1 MKLKPFIPIIASLI
15 LFGIFLAIPVSW
27 FTGLINS
34 KTLETQRIS
43 LSDQVLKG
51 TLIQDKMY
59 ESDAYYPIYGSSE
72 LEKDDPFNP
81 ALLINN
87 DKNISEKPFLIGT
100 GGSTDLVNAVELGSQ
115 YDNLKGKKIAFIVSP
130 QWFTNNGL
138 TSENF
143 KARIAKG
150 QLNQLFKQ
158 NNLSPELKQRFA
170 KRLLQFKDAENKPYL
185 EKVAQQPQNV
195 KDTYISSFTDNQLKK
210 IELIKAMFP
219 LTSSPLS
226 QVKPVTQEGQSWED
240 IQKQAEKYGEARTKS
255 NEFGIRDEY
264 WDLIKSHKRKINRDY
279 EFNINSPEFN
289 DLALLVDTLNE
300 VGADV
305 EYIILP
311 SNGKWYDYIGID
323 KHRRQGIYKKIKQTI
338 VERGGD
344 VYDMSDKD
352 YEPYVVSDAVHIG
365 WKGWVYISER
375 MNQHLQE

>member
-1 MKLKPFIPIIASLI
+1 MK
-15 LFGIFLAIPVSW
+15 
-27 FTGLINS
+27 
-34 KTLETQRIS
+34 
-43 LSDQVLKG
+43 
-51 TLIQDKMY
+51 
-59 ESDAYYPIYGSSE
+59 
-72 LEKDDPFNP
+72 
-81 ALLINN
+81 
-87 DKNISEKPFLIGT
+87 
-100 GGSTDLVNAVELGSQ
+100 
-115 YDNLKGKKIAFIVSP
+115 
-130 QWFTNNGL
+130 
-138 TSENF
+138 
-143 KARIAKG
+143 
-150 QLNQLFKQ
+150 
-158 NNLSPELKQRFA
+158 
-170 KRLLQFKDAENKPYL
+170 
-185 EKVAQQPQNV
+185 KVAQQPQNV

-300 VGADV
+300 AGADV

-323 KHRRQGIYKKIKQTI
+323 KQRRQGIYKKINQTI
-338 VERGGD
+338 VEHGGD

-375 MNQHLQE
+375 INQHLQE

>member
-87 DKNISEKPFLIGT
+87 DKNIPEKPFLIGT
-100 GGSTDLVNAVELGSQ
+100 GGSTDLVNAVEIGSQ

-170 KRLLQFKDAENKPYL
+170 KRLLQFKDAENKAYL
-185 EKVAQQPQNV
+185 KKVAQQPQNV

-300 VGADV
+300 AGADV

-323 KHRRQGIYKKIKQTI
+323 KQRRQGIYKKINQTI
-338 VERGGD
+338 VEHGGD

-375 MNQHLQE
+375 INQHLQE